1 MDDVVPRLG
10 VVKRPSSSLLSGNKS
25 NTTDTKKEGFPISF
39 RHLGRK
45 GGYELTL
52 FASTMGSRKKWLE
65 YIDEQQEKLRARGDF
80 YNKTTLSAGFF
91 TAMNRVNCA
100 APFGKSPMPKLIDTS

>member
-10 VVKRPSSSLLSGNKS
+10 VVKRPTSSLLPGTKNSTAD
-25 NTTDTKKEGFPISF
+25 TTKGFPISF

-52 FASTMGSRKKWLE
+52 FASTAGSRKKWLE

-80 YNKTTLSAGFF
+80 YNKTTLSASFF

-100 APFGKSPMPKLIDTS
+100 APFGKSPLLRLI

>member
-10 VVKRPSSSLLSGNKS
+10 VVKRPSSSLLSSNKN

-80 YNKTTLSAGFF
+80 YNKTTLSSSFF

-100 APFGKSPMPKLIDTS
+100 APFGKSTTFMLIVRS